1 MATSAGI
8 DLVDNGLVLS
18 LDPLTSSTYPK
29 NVHPKPTD
37 IFGWFFGGTSGQ
49 LSRAN
54 CEVYKDTTIVSPA
67 GGNPLAMYV
76 TGSDPHIGSY
86 NGPVWNLFPASIG
99 QTWTISV
106 YVKASKPTIV
116 AIFLFG
122 ASASGNVFDATFGE
136 ITAGSA
142 SVGTDWSRISYTYTF
157 TKPVSFIQLRLDGP
171 EPNSIGETV
180 WWDGL
185 QVENQPSMTTFDGT
199 RTTTAAIVDRFG
211 NVIRPVNSPTITND
225 NITFDGVNDYIQLA
239 NELYVYPS
247 QGFAIGMW
255 IKQGATQTLSTWNY
269 FLRSDYPSN
278 VFELGTYGTTGGIFV
293 FKDNGINAAVSSPN
307 ISTGYNYV
315 VFGTDNNRIPYM
327 YTVNASG
334 TTTSTSTSQFTNFP
348 LNLKQLFGGWFNS
361 YYKCDIK
368 LLQVYNRAL
377 TATEVSQN
385 FNALR
390 SRFGI

>member
-1 MATSAGI
+1 MATSAGP
-8 DLVDNGLVLS
+8 DLVENGLVLS

-37 IFGWFFGGTSGQ
+37 IFGWLRDGNGFVGGCT
-49 LSRAN
+49 
-54 CEVYKDTTIVSPA
+54 VYKDTTIVSPA
-67 GGNPLAMYV
+67 GGNPLAMYI
-76 TGSDPHIGSY
+76 TGSDPQIVTY
-86 NGPVWNLFPASIG
+86 NSSFWNLFPAASG
-99 QTWTISV
+99 DTWTVSV
-106 YVKASKPTIV
+106 YAKADRPVSGCQ
-116 AIFLFG
+116 IFVFG
-122 ASASGNVFDATFGE
+122 ANSSSSFVEAPASSTSL
-136 ITAGSA
+136 T
-142 SVGTDWSRISYTYTF
+142 TDWQRVSYTHTF
-157 TKPVSFIQLRLDGP
+157 TNANTAFIQVRLDGP
-171 EPNSIGETV
+171 DSGAIGQTI

-211 NVIRPVNSPTITND
+211 NVIRPVNTPGIVNDTIS
-225 NITFDGVNDYIQLA
+225 FDGVNDYIQLA
-239 NELYVYPS
+239 NDLWVRTS

-269 FLRSDYPSN
+269 FLRHDYRTN
-278 VFELGTYGTTGGIFV
+278 VLELGSYGTTGGIFS
-293 FKDNGINAAVSSPN
+293 FKDNGLNAAVSTPN

-315 VFGTDNNRIPYM
+315 VFGTDNNRLPYM

-334 TTTSTSTSQFTNFP
+334 TTTSTLTTPFADTEID
-348 LNLKQLFGGWFNS
+348 LRKLFGNFFSS